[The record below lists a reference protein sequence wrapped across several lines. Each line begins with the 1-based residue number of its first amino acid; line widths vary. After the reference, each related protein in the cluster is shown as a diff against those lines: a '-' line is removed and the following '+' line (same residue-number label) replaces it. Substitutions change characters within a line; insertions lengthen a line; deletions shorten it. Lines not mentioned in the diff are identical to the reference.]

1 MNCGLHRKDIVKILV
16 ENNVLS
22 DKIFAELE
30 FDSYDTVRKLY
41 RQNKT
46 AGNSGYTLLRFL
58 W

>member
-41 RQNKT
+41 RQNK
-46 AGNSGYTLLRFL
+46 NSR
-58 W
+58 